1 MVFYLCIYKKQI
13 MLFTF
18 LQKQKDLTKQR
29 KLIITMV
36 EALYVS
42 QDQKKLYI
50 EAIEILGKQELED
63 LFKNLTSFVEKI
75 EIRELE
81 AIKKEDFAVVSWMR
95 KKEADEKMK
104 EMNSFS
110 FLLNN
115 L

>member
-1 MVFYLCIYKKQI
+1 

-36 EALYVS
+36 EALNVS

>member
-1 MVFYLCIYKKQI
+1 

-18 LQKQKDLTKQR
+18 LQKQKNLSKQK
-29 KLIITMV
+29 KLIKTMI
-36 EALYVS
+36 EALNVS
-42 QDQKKLYI
+42 QDQKKLYTD
-50 EAIEILGKQELED
+50 AIDILGKQELED
-63 LFKNLTSFVEKI
+63 LYKNLTIFVEKI
-75 EIRELE
+75 ELRELE